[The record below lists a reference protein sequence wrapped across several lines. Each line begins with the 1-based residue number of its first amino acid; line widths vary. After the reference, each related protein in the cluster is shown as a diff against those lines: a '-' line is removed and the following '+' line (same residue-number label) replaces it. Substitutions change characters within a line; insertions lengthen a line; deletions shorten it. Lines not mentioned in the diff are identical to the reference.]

1 MPVDVSRRRTV
12 GGVWLPTVR
21 RVVQLYLGLF
31 VSALGIVLTL
41 RAELGTSPWDVLHKG
56 LADTTGLSFGLVV
69 QLVGAVVLV
78 LGLLLGVRPGFGTV
92 SNLVFIGVF
101 ANVLLAAGVGEGSD
115 PLWLRVVTLAAGIGS
130 VGVGAALYIGA
141 HYGPGPRDGMMV
153 ALHTRLGWS
162 IGAARTLVEATAL
175 VGGVALGGPVGIGTL
190 AFTLGI
196 GPATQVSF
204 RLLRQTPVR
213 ETTTEPI

>member
-1 MPVDVSRRRTV
+1 MS
-12 GGVWLPTVR
+12 LPPAVR
-21 RVVQLYLGLF
+21 RVPQLYLGLF
-31 VSALGIVLTL
+31 LSALGIVLTL
-41 RAELGTSPWDVLHKG
+41 RADLGTSPWDVLHKG
-56 LADTTGLSFGLVV
+56 LADTTGLSFGVVV

-78 LGLLLGVRPGFGTV
+78 LGLTLGVRPGFGTV

-101 ANVLLAAGVGEGSD
+101 ANLLLRTPVGEVGD
-115 PLWLRVVTLAAGIGS
+115 ALPVRIAMLLLGIAA

-162 IGAARTLVEATAL
+162 IGLARTLVEAAAL
-175 VGGVALGGPVGIGTL
+175 VGGVALGGPVGVGT
-190 AFTLGI
+190 AVFTLGI

-204 RLLRQTPVR
+204 RVLRMTPVR

>member
-1 MPVDVSRRRTV
+1 MIRRA
-12 GGVWLPTVR
+12 L
-21 RVVQLYLGLF
+21 QLYLGLF

-41 RAELGTSPWDVLHKG
+41 RAELGTSPWDVLHAG
-56 LADTTGLSFGLVV
+56 LAGATGLSFGVVV

-101 ANVLLAAGVGEGSD
+101 ANVLLGTVGEPGD
-115 PLWLRVVTLAAGIGS
+115 ALVPRVALLLLGIAS

-162 IGAARTLVEATAL
+162 IGLARTLVEATAL
-175 VGGVALGGPVGIGTL
+175 VGGVFLGGPVGAGTAL
-190 AFTLGI
+190 FTLGI

-213 ETTTEPI
+213 ETTAEPI